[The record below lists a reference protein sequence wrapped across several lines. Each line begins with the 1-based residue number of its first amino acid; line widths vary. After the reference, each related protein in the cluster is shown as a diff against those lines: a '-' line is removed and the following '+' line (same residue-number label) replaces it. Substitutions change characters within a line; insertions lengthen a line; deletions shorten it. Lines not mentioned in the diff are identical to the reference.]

1 MGQKERHLHRIPVR
15 RLGIHHRVLQHRA
28 QVLPGLAP
36 RLVQDPSLLRGLLNQ
51 DPKQHQ
57 HQNLIPFLIRL
68 GVMGET

>member
-1 MGQKERHLHRIPVR
+1 MGQKERLLHRIPVR
-15 RLGIHHRVLQHRA
+15 RQGIHRRVLQYRA

-36 RLVQDPSLLRGLLNQ
+36 RLVQDPSLLLGLLNQ

>member
-1 MGQKERHLHRIPVR
+1 MGQMERLLHRIPVR
-15 RLGIHHRVLQHRA
+15 RLEIHRRVLQYRA

-36 RLVQDPSLLRGLLNQ
+36 RQILSLLNRGLKR
-51 DPKQHQ
+51 PQ